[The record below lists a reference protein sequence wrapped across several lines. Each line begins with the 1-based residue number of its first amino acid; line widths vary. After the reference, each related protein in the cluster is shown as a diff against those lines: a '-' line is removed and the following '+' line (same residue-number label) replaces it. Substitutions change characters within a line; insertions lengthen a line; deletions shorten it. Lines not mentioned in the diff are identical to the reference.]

1 MGKSKSDNRTKT
13 NPVWN
18 NSTNRVWR
26 LGVVLAILISL
37 FSFRL
42 WQTTGCLQFK
52 SFYLNPESIKIRVE
66 EDVNSD
72 KGVNRNV
79 SRFFH
84 NKLQTAVILASHSV
98 ASTIDARML
107 LEILGPLG
115 LISIIISLYV
125 VIKHKNL
132 IGISHLIAVLIAS
145 AWAII
150 STNSKQSFY
159 VYSFGL
165 YSFCFWSAK
174 VLAKKSISVI
184 ILAILTFWFFTL
196 SWQLNSFCH
205 DIFFN

>member
-1 MGKSKSDNRTKT
+1 MIISK
-13 NPVWN
+13 
-18 NSTNRVWR
+18 NSFK
-26 LGVVLAILISL
+26 LILLIFILVSL
-37 FSFRL
+37 FSFRI
-42 WQTTGCLQFK
+42 WQTTGCRQFK
-52 SFYLNPESIKIRVE
+52 SFYLNPQSVTIKVE
-66 EDVNSD
+66 EDVGTD
-72 KGVNRNV
+72 RGIDRNI

-84 NKLQTAVILASHSV
+84 NKLQTAVILTSHSV
-98 ASTIDARML
+98 SSTIDARML

-150 STNSKQSFY
+150 STNSKQGFY
-159 VYSFGL
+159 LYSLGL

-174 VLAKKSISVI
+174 VLAKKSINVI
-184 ILAILTFWFFTL
+184 ILAIFTFWFFTF

>member
-1 MGKSKSDNRTKT
+1 MDKSKFSIF
-13 NPVWN
+13 VI
-18 NSTNRVWR
+18 VVIL
-26 LGVVLAILISL
+26 LGL
-37 FSFRL
+37 FSFRI
-42 WQTTGCLQFK
+42 WQTTGCRQFK
-52 SFYLNPESIKIRVE
+52 AFYLNPQSVKIRVE
-66 EDVNSD
+66 QDVNSD
-72 KGVNRNV
+72 RGVNRNI

-84 NKLQTAVILASHSV
+84 NKLQTAVILTSHSI

-115 LISIIISLYV
+115 LIAIIISLYV

-145 AWAII
+145 AWAIV
-150 STNSKQSFY
+150 STNSKQGFY

>member
-1 MGKSKSDNRTKT
+1 MIPVDDISFRFGRSMDKSKFSIF
-13 NPVWN
+13 
-18 NSTNRVWR
+18 
-26 LGVVLAILISL
+26 LVLVILVAL
-37 FSFRL
+37 FSFRI
-42 WQTTGCLQFK
+42 WQTTGCRQFK
-52 SFYLNPESIKIRVE
+52 SFYLNPQSVTIKVE
-66 EDVNSD
+66 EDVGTD
-72 KGVNRNV
+72 RGIDRNI

-84 NKLQTAVILASHSV
+84 NKLQTVVIIASHSV
-98 ASTIDARML
+98 SSTIDARML

-132 IGISHLIAVLIAS
+132 IGIFHLIAVLIAS
-145 AWAII
+145 AWVIV

-184 ILAILTFWFFTL
+184 ILAILTFLFFTL

-205 DIFFN
+205 EIFFN

>member
-1 MGKSKSDNRTKT
+1 MDKSKFSIF
-13 NPVWN
+13 VI
-18 NSTNRVWR
+18 VVIL
-26 LGVVLAILISL
+26 LGL

-72 KGVNRNV
+72 RGVNRNV

-145 AWAII
+145 AWAVI

-184 ILAILTFWFFTL
+184 ILAVLTFWFFTL